1 MKSEVESQFF
11 KLFSLVRFFLMY
23 KVALPQ
29 RNTDPL
35 QENWVVGMF
44 MVLDKNSI
52 QGL

>member
-1 MKSEVESQFF
+1 
-11 KLFSLVRFFLMY
+11 MY

-35 QENWVVGMF
+35 QKNWVVGMF

>member
-1 MKSEVESQFF
+1 
-11 KLFSLVRFFLMY
+11 MY

-29 RNTDPL
+29 SNTDPL
-35 QENWVVGMF
+35 QENWVVGML